1 MTLCQSHESPK
12 VLAVFWGNLPQDG
25 CFHYD
30 GDDDDD
36 DSVKHDG
43 AIEQMM
49 TTMTMTVSQ

>member
-30 GDDDDD
+30 DDDH